1 MKVLIILCTVF
12 LCISTQA
19 QECNCNKELGY
30 IQQFMEQNYVG
41 FKDKVNPQTRLS
53 YLKMKAGLQKLSKAP
68 GAATQCL
75 LMISKYLDWF
85 RDNHI
90 QIRASFD
97 ATKTDTAF
105 ALKTTLTSVTSQKLN
120 SIRSSKGI
128 EGIYNFQFDSAYQI
142 AVIHEPGKLYDY
154 KGVILHSK
162 LSHWKPGM
170 IKFLAY
176 KINDSLYKG
185 VLFMRNHMPKVD
197 WFFIGKNT
205 IGGDWLREGSVKD
218 TTTYNYEPVAS
229 RLLNNQT
236 LYMKIS
242 SFAPSNA
249 KNIDSMVKHRDKE
262 LRSLPYLVLDLR
274 NNGGGSDFTYS
285 PLLPYLYTSPVKNIG
300 VDVYSTD
307 ATIAGWKLILEDN
320 DIPESSKEE
329 IRTMIAKMEAGKGTL
344 VNIVDDT
351 IDSSF
356 QSLTNPARIVILVDK
371 NCASTT
377 EQFLLFARQSSK
389 VTIAGENTQGT
400 LDYSNMREA
409 SFSCMPY
416 KLEFATT
423 RSRRLDIGQGIDNIG
438 IKPNYYLQP
447 GTDWINESLKL
458 LKQK

>member
-1 MKVLIILCTVF
+1 
-12 LCISTQA
+12 
-19 QECNCNKELGY
+19 
-30 IQQFMEQNYVG
+30 
-41 FKDKVNPQTRLS
+41 
-53 YLKMKAGLQKLSKAP
+53 
-68 GAATQCL
+68 
-75 LMISKYLDWF
+75 
-85 RDNHI
+85 
-90 QIRASFD
+90 
-97 ATKTDTAF
+97 
-105 ALKTTLTSVTSQKLN
+105 
-120 SIRSSKGI
+120 
-128 EGIYNFQFDSAYQI
+128 
-142 AVIHEPGKLYDY
+142 
-154 KGVILHSK
+154 
-162 LSHWKPGM
+162 
-170 IKFLAY
+170 
-176 KINDSLYKG
+176 
-185 VLFMRNHMPKVD
+185 MRNHMPKLD
-197 WFFIGKNT
+197 YFFMGKNT

-262 LRSLPYLVLDLR
+262 LRSLPYLVIDLR

-307 ATIAGWKLILEDN
+307 ATIAGWKLILKDN

-329 IRTMIAKMEAGKGTL
+329 IRTMIAKMEAGKGTF

-389 VTIAGENTQGT
+389 VIIAGEKTQGT
-400 LDYSNMREA
+400 LDYSNMGEA

-423 RSRRLDIGQGIDNIG
+423 RSRRLDIGQGIDNMG
-438 IKPNYYLQP
+438 IKPNYHLQP
-447 GTDWINESLKL
+447 GTDWIKEALKL
-458 LKQK
+458 LKKK